1 MTETPTIVDGEFV
14 SLRAVAAELCT
25 TPAHLRRMARAGD
38 FPPLLRVTR
47 KHYVVGREAFAAWK
61 AGRWTT
67 EATARAA
74 IVAEA
79 VRGGVTNRRRR
90 RAGGRR

>member
-1 MTETPTIVDGEFV
+1 MTDAPTIVDGEFV
-14 SLRAVAAELCT
+14 PLRAVAAELCT
-25 TPAHLRRMARAGD
+25 TPAHLRRMALAGD
-38 FPPLLRVTR
+38 FPALLRVSR
-47 KHYVVGREAFAAWK
+47 KHYVVRRHEVDAWK